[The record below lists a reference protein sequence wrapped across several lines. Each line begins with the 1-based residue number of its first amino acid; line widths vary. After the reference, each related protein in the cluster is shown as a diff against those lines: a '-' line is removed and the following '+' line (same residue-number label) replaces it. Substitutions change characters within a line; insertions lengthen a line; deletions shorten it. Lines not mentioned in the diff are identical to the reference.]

1 MSVGTANAP
10 EIPTY
15 FASIAL
21 ATKNTSNSRVIRTRS
36 TQMIDLKNPRSF
48 DRQFADEL
56 PMDTGLAQY
65 FERAS

>member
-1 MSVGTANAP
+1 
-10 EIPTY
+10 
-15 FASIAL
+15 
-21 ATKNTSNSRVIRTRS
+21 VIRTRS

-65 FERAS
+65 FERGK